1 MAKYIPEEK
10 IQAALR
16 YLEGKESSHEIAK
29 LMGTDHKA
37 ILNWAK

>member
-10 IQAALR
+10 IQAALC
-16 YLEGKESSHEIAK
+16 YLEGKECSHEIAK
-29 LMGTDHKA
+29 SMGTDHKA